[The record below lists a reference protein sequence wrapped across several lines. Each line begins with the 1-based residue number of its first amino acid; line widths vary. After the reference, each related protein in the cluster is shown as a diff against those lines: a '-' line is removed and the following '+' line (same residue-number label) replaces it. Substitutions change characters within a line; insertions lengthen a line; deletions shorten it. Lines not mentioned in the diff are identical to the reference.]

1 MNGDSFIT
9 TGEVLISNYAV
20 QEDVKNGKNSKVVAD
35 IDWTFPLDMVEIVWG
50 DGVNTGRQVIPT
62 ADLPPFGTHHF
73 EIPFDAKGKKWI
85 RFAAW
90 DSASE
95 GAMTQP
101 QRLSAGEAARAAATA
116 QRRRGRPGGDG
127 GQGSQG
133 GQERKA
139 GQEVGPCDPLLPG
152 GGETAAR

>member
-1 MNGDSFIT
+1 
-9 TGEVLISNYAV
+9 
-20 QEDVKNGKNSKVVAD
+20 
-35 IDWTFPLDMVEIVWG
+35 MVEIVWG

-95 GAMTQP
+95 GAFTQP
-101 QRLSAGEAARAAATA
+101 QRLSAGVAAQAATA
-116 QRRRGRPGGDG
+116 AK
-127 GQGSQG
+127 
-133 GQERKA
+133 EAKA
-139 GQEVGPCDPLLPG
+139 AKSAKP
-152 GGETAAR
+152 AKK